1 MFSYW
6 QNSFDL
12 KPLFIGV
19 LFLNYYFKKHFRPCF
34 FILKALKDILKH
46 FKFVNW
52 RIILSYYSPN
62 FLCIIWSKSRF
73 HWFFILG
80 SNFENFYNFVTVCI
94 LCTSKLFFHI
104 FKGKQNTKLDF
115 FCFVR
120 SAPLF
125 FCFKVSWKGL
135 NQYKCSKLY
144 GIEKIICMLGFC
156 I

>member
-1 MFSYW
+1 MTNWRSLYS
-6 QNSFDL
+6 QNTCSWNKKETTNSLIQSTAKISASLL
-12 KPLFIGV
+12 KPLCNDI
-19 LFLNYYFKKHFRPCF
+19 LFLIHYFKKHFRPCF
-34 FILKALKDILKH
+34 FILKALKDLLKH

-80 SNFENFYNFVTVCI
+80 SNIENFYNFVTVCI

-120 SAPLF
+120 SAHF
-125 FCFKVSWKGL
+125 FFL
-135 NQYKCSKLY
+135 L
-144 GIEKIICMLGFC
+144 
-156 I
+156 